1 MHGTLPIARE
11 LLIVSLWLYKPC
23 GSVRNFGT
31 EMIDFKRT
39 KKLVLKKRRR
49 KKKLYS
55 FFHVLPDRRWSQK
68 TLNNFVTGV

>member
-39 KKLVLKKRRR
+39 KKLVLKKKE
-49 KKKLYS
+49 KKKTL
-55 FFHVLPDRRWSQK
+55 FFLPCSYRQEVVSK
-68 TLNNFVTGV
+68 NS